1 MRSNR
6 EQNREGRCPL
16 ETCKSL
22 VKEDIRYTI
31 KIMTNMIK
39 IVMVIEWAL
48 KDDGLVIKYK

>member
-16 ETCKSL
+16 ENCKSL